1 MELTKQAIPL
11 LKNPHVLAR
20 MIETNRRI
28 LCPYWQE
35 LIEEG
40 QRDGSVTTENAKEM
54 AELLV
59 LMDIWLIPSVFP
71 ADEEGMKRRYLFI
84 SEMFAKM
91 GFLFTMEN
99 WRNVGKASLFNSKKK
114 ISKMM

>member
-1 MELTKQAIPL
+1 MLHQADEQSVELTKQAVPL
-11 LKNPHVLAR
+11 LKNPHILAR

-40 QRDGSVTTENAKEM
+40 QRDGSVTTKNAKEM

-59 LMDIWLIPSVFP
+59 LMDIWMIPSVFQQ
-71 ADEEGMKRRYLFI
+71 MK
-84 SEMFAKM
+84 EK
-91 GFLFTMEN
+91 
-99 WRNVGKASLFNSKKK
+99 
-114 ISKMM
+114 